1 MNNTFSLDNK
11 KAKALLPERPQNANK
26 GSFGRVLIIAG
37 SRKMVGCCE
46 LAVSGAFRCG
56 VGLVTLAFPDC
67 IYDTVT
73 LRLTE
78 NTFMPLPSQNGE
90 LSKCC
95 INELLNEINNFDCLV
110 FGCGL
115 GRSSDIK
122 EILGELILKS
132 RKPLIIDADGL
143 NALAEMKELL
153 KKAECDILL
162 TPHPGEM
169 SRLIKEDIAFV
180 ENNREKVVND
190 FSSEYNVNVLLK
202 GHNTIIF
209 GSKEKAMCIN
219 NTGNTGLSKGGS
231 GDLLSGMIA
240 GFAPSLNGDLFKAG
254 CLGAYIHGLTAET
267 VTKEITEFST
277 LPTDCSKT
285 IGKVIK
291 TIIESE

>member
-1 MNNTFSLDNK
+1 
-11 KAKALLPERPQNANK
+11 
-26 GSFGRVLIIAG
+26 
-37 SRKMVGCCE
+37 
-46 LAVSGAFRCG
+46 

-78 NTFMPLPSQNGE
+78 NTFMPLPSHNGE
-90 LSKCC
+90 LSKEC
-95 INELLNEINNFDCLV
+95 ITELLNEVNNFDVVV

-143 NALAEMKELL
+143 NALVEIKEAL
-153 KKAECDILL
+153 KSAECDILL

-169 SRLIKEDIAFV
+169 SRLIKRNVDYIEK
-180 ENNREKVVND
+180 NREKVVNE
-190 FSSEYNVNVLLK
+190 FCKEYNVNVLLK
-202 GHNTIIF
+202 GNNTII
-209 GSKEKAMCIN
+209 SDSSATSVCIN
-219 NTGNTGLSKGGS
+219 KTGNTGLSKGGS

-240 GFAPSLNGDLFKAG
+240 GFTPSLKGDLFKAAS
-254 CLGAYIHGLTAET
+254 LGAYIHGKTSEMVSEEL
-267 VTKEITEFST
+267 TEFST
-277 LPTDCSKT
+277 LPTDCSRT

-291 TIIESE
+291 SIIESE